1 MKQILQLSLA
11 QLRGFLR
18 EPGILFWAFAF
29 PILMA
34 WVLGAAFDKKGEGP
48 VSVSLV
54 QTSPAALRPT
64 AGASL
69 KKDPLIHLREES
81 ADAALLALRRGESQ
95 IIVEENS
102 AGVKVRF
109 DPANQEAVLARYRA
123 ERALSK
129 NQLPVSVEQITA
141 RGSRYVDFL
150 VPGLVALGIMN
161 SCMWGIGWLMIEF
174 RMKKLL
180 RAMIAASMKRIQYL
194 ISFFVTRIIANTVET
209 GLLLLF
215 AALYFGIRIEGTL
228 LAFMMVIVAGLV
240 AFTGIAILG
249 ACRAASTQVGNG
261 ILNAVTLPL
270 MILSGVFFSYH
281 NFPDAVV
288 PIIRYLPLTLLA
300 DSLRAVFVEGAGVA
314 QVWLSCAILC
324 ITGAI
329 TFVAG
334 LRFYRWY

>member
-129 NQLPVSVEQITA
+129 NQLPVNVEQITA

-215 AALYFGIRIEGTL
+215 A
-228 LAFMMVIVAGLV
+228 
-240 AFTGIAILG
+240 
-249 ACRAASTQVGNG
+249 
-261 ILNAVTLPL
+261 
-270 MILSGVFFSYH
+270 
-281 NFPDAVV
+281 
-288 PIIRYLPLTLLA
+288 
-300 DSLRAVFVEGAGVA
+300 
-314 QVWLSCAILC
+314 
-324 ITGAI
+324 
-329 TFVAG
+329 
-334 LRFYRWY
+334 

>member
-1 MKQILQLSLA
+1 
-11 QLRGFLR
+11 
-18 EPGILFWAFAF
+18 
-29 PILMA
+29 MA

-129 NQLPVSVEQITA
+129 NQLPVNVEQITA

-209 GLLLLF
+209 GLLLF
-215 AALYFGIRIEGTL
+215 AGLYFGIRIEGTL

-261 ILNAVTLPL
+261 LEP
-270 MILSGVFFSYH
+270 MRPSSDEFFPVCSSAIR
-281 NFPDAVV
+281 NLPDAVV
-288 PIIRYLPLTLLA
+288 PIIRYLPLTLLGTFTPCRVCGR
-300 DSLRAVFVEGAGVA
+300 SRSGSG
-314 QVWLSCAILC
+314 SKTTIL
-324 ITGAI
+324 TKA
-329 TFVAG
+329 T
-334 LRFYRWY
+334 